1 MPQPASARMATTG
14 WGSGSSRAFGAGVLI
29 GLLPCVIGLT
39 AGFLKLPFWFSPLIP
54 PLVSFI
60 AGIVMVLR
68 VRTRPLGAGLLLG
81 SGLAAILVPAVAL
94 IAWLADP
101 VVVF

>member
-1 MPQPASARMATTG
+1 MPQPASARMAATV
-14 WGSGSSRAFGAGVLI
+14 WGSGSFRAFGAGVLV
-29 GLLPCVIGLT
+29 GLVPCVIGLT
-39 AGFLKLPFWFSPLIP
+39 AGLLKLPFWFSPLIP

-60 AGIVMVLR
+60 AGIVMV
-68 VRTRPLGAGLLLG
+68 VRAQTRPLGAGLLLG